1 MSVLA
6 IRHGQASFG
15 AENYD
20 QLSERGAVQ
29 SQRLGNWLAQRMP
42 RPQRILIGA
51 MQRHRQT
58 LDGIRSGLA
67 ATAMDLV
74 PVEVDARLNEFDHR
88 AVVDAFVRRHPEHPC
103 ANAMQTGA
111 AIQPRA
117 VFQLLLDALQAWA
130 SDALPDTPESWR
142 EFATRTH
149 AVANELAGEPG
160 SDVWVI
166 TSGGVL
172 SQWAQQAL
180 DVPSVRSVELNLSI
194 RNSAVCEFHPL
205 GERLRLGSWN
215 SLPHLPVD
223 DGLWTHF

>member
-1 MSVLA
+1 MTVLA

-15 AENYD
+15 SVNYD
-20 QLSERGAVQ
+20 QLSERGALQ
-29 SQRLGNWLAQRMP
+29 SQRLGSWLAHRMP

-58 LDGIRSGLA
+58 LDGILCGLNVDVMA
-67 ATAMDLV
+67 
-74 PVEVDARLNEFDHR
+74 PVEVDRRLNEFDHR
-88 AVVDAFVRRHPEHPC
+88 AVVESFVRKHPEHPH
-103 ANAMQTGA
+103 ADAMLPGA
-111 AIQPRA
+111 PVQPRA
-117 VFQLLLDALQAWA
+117 VFQLLLAALQAWA
-130 SDALPDTPESWR
+130 SDALSDTPETWQ
-142 EFATRTH
+142 EFTARTH
-149 AVANELAGEPG
+149 AVANELAR
-160 SDVWVI
+160 DVGNDAWVI

-180 DVPSVRSVELNLSI
+180 DVPSLRSVELNLSI

-223 DGLWTHF
+223 EGLWTHF

>member
-20 QLSERGAVQ
+20 QLSERGARQ
-29 SQRLGNWLAQRMP
+29 SERLGTWLAQRMP
-42 RPQRILIGA
+42 RPQRVLIGA
-51 MQRHRQT
+51 MHRHRQT
-58 LDGIRSGLA
+58 LEAILSGAELRA
-67 ATAMDLV
+67 DSLV

-88 AVVDAFVRRHPEHPC
+88 AVVESFVRTNPGHPC

-130 SDALPDTPESWR
+130 RDALTDTPESWR
-142 EFATRTH
+142 DFATRTH
-149 AVANELAGEPG
+149 AVANELARDPG
-160 SDVWVI
+160 CDAWVI

-205 GERLRLGSWN
+205 GQRLRLGSWN
-215 SLPHLPVD
+215 SLPHLPID